1 LVLAAEADAE
11 LSKATPA
18 LDLAKKALDGLDKSH
33 ISEIKAYNKPPPAVE
48 TVMNAVMTILNKEA
62 TWQSAKK
69 ELADTEF
76 IKKIKG
82 YDIDTIPAS
91 ILKKIEK
98 FTKMDDF

>member
-1 LVLAAEADAE
+1 
-11 LSKATPA
+11 
-18 LDLAKKALDGLDKSH
+18 
-33 ISEIKAYNKPPPAVE
+33 
-48 TVMNAVMTILNKEA
+48 MNAVMTILNKEA

-98 FTKMDDF
+98 FTKMDDFQPSLVSKISAAAGALC